1 MNDNI
6 EDGNDGY
13 SSDNNKTLNTAMINK
28 LLLQSRTIPQGC
40 QSQNSKKQKFW
51 QKDIFLIVSPA
62 PLLRKYNNSSNMT
75 VRQMQLYTYLKI
87 HNCKMPI

>member
-40 QSQNSKKQKFW
+40 QSQNSQKQKFW

-62 PLLRKYNNSSNMT
+62 PLLRKYNNGSHMT
-75 VRQMQLYTYLKI
+75 ARQIQLHTYLKI
-87 HNCKMPI
+87 HNCKIPI

>member
-13 SSDNNKTLNTAMINK
+13 SSDNNKTAMINK

-62 PLLRKYNNSSNMT
+62 PLLRKYNNSSDMT

>member
-40 QSQNSKKQKFW
+40 QRQNSQKQKF
-51 QKDIFLIVSPA
+51 
-62 PLLRKYNNSSNMT
+62 
-75 VRQMQLYTYLKI
+75 
-87 HNCKMPI
+87 

>member
-13 SSDNNKTLNTAMINK
+13 SSDNNKTAMINK

-40 QSQNSKKQKFW
+40 QSQNSQKQKFW

-87 HNCKMPI
+87 HDCKMPI

>member
-13 SSDNNKTLNTAMINK
+13 SSDNNKTAMINK

-40 QSQNSKKQKFW
+40 QSQNSQKQKFW

-62 PLLRKYNNSSNMT
+62 PLLRKYNNSSDMT

-87 HNCKMPI
+87 HDCKMPI

>member
-13 SSDNNKTLNTAMINK
+13 SSDNNKTAMINK

-62 PLLRKYNNSSNMT
+62 PLLRKYNNSSDMT
-75 VRQMQLYTYLKI
+75 VRKMQLYTYLKI